1 MKTFSK
7 QNSFKKPLRTLTDV
21 GLNMFVDTV
30 KLRELPLL
38 VVETNIEKSF

>member
-7 QNSFKKPLRTLTDV
+7 QNSLKEPPHILTEV